1 MSLVLIVADSL
12 RHDALGCTGHHRNR
26 SPYGLPIQVRT
37 PTIDGL
43 AAEGT
48 RFDRVVTA
56 APWTVP
62 SVASILTGVYA
73 HRLGLAKWEQPWPAD
88 HDNLFHRALAG
99 GYEVASF
106 VFDPKYLLRR
116 VPEAQV
122 CGSSQDTEEL
132 IAWLRAHRGKPFVL
146 FLHYWWTHIP
156 YVAKPMSATAWKQVS
171 DEVLKALRSGPA
183 ARAGVQRLY
192 GHAVEHFSEQ
202 WLPQVLDA
210 LDLDDCWLAL
220 TADHGDCW
228 GERGLPGS
236 IKNVFDLHGSTLF
249 DEVLRVPLIIRP
261 PGGGAGQVIEP
272 LVRTVDLMPTLADLL
287 DGETGAKA
295 PDGSAPDGESMDG
308 VSLADCV
315 RHGALP
321 PPLDGV
327 SVRNR
332 DFVERPRLPDDPADL
347 YDGLAL
353 TTGEH
358 KLILEPKSGRRQAYD
373 LTADPGEQ
381 TDISTAEAS
390 ATQKAGWRRLTQ
402 ELSRAR
408 VGLWLE
414 QDAEQLRDRLRRLGY
429 LE

>member
-12 RHDALGCTGHHRNR
+12 RHDALGCTDHHRGR
-26 SPYGLPIQVRT
+26 SPFGLPVAVRT
-37 PTIDGL
+37 PTIDAL

-62 SVASILTGVYA
+62 SVAAMLTGVYA

-88 HDNLFHRALAG
+88 HDNLFLRARAG

-106 VFDPKYLLRR
+106 VFDPHYLLRR

-122 CGSSQDTEEL
+122 CGSSQDT
-132 IAWLRAHRGKPFVL
+132 AAVVKWLRAHRGQRFVL
-146 FLHYWWTHIP
+146 LLHYWWTHIP
-156 YVAKPMSATAWKQVS
+156 YVAKPMTAAAWKQVS
-171 DEVLKALRSGPA
+171 DQVLEALRTGPA

-192 GHAVEHFSEQ
+192 GHAVEQLSEQ
-202 WLPQVLDA
+202 WLPQVLEA
-210 LDLDDCWLAL
+210 IDLDDCWVAL

-228 GERGLPGS
+228 GERGLPAN
-236 IKNVFDLHGSTLF
+236 IRNVFDLHGSTLF

-261 PGGGAGQVIEP
+261 PRGGPGQVIEG
-272 LVRTVDLMPTLADLL
+272 LTRTVDLMPTLADLL
-287 DGETGAKA
+287 GLKPLPS
-295 PDGSAPDGESMDG
+295 PDDSMDG
-308 VSLADCV
+308 VSLANCV
-315 RHGALP
+315 RQGAEP
-321 PPLDGV
+321 PALDAL

-332 DFVERPRLPDDPADL
+332 DVVEAARLPTDPRDL
-347 YDGLAL
+347 YDGWAL
-353 TTGEH
+353 TTARH
-358 KLILEPKSGRRQAYD
+358 KQIVEPAAERRLAFDLE
-373 LTADPGEQ
+373 ADPGELNPLGAPS
-381 TDISTAEAS
+381 DPELEP
-390 ATQKAGWRRLTQ
+390 GWQRLTD

-414 QDAEQLRDRLRRLGY
+414 QDAAQLRERLRALGY